1 VSIVEA
7 VREPI
12 AQEHKTLLQT
22 AVGLAAGRFFFCS
35 GGAVGTPG
43 SCSAPIRV
51 RIAGM
56 TQRRFAVREA
66 RVADVPA
73 LAALGA
79 ELIRFHQ
86 RLDPQRFEI
95 LSPQLEAGYSRFLE
109 GRLNDAR
116 AVVLL
121 AECELVGEGS
131 SGRSQEVVG
140 YAFGQ
145 IEGPSWPDL
154 LGVHGRFHDLMVRG
168 DRRGLGVGTALVR
181 SMLEHLR
188 ARGAPR
194 VVLMTAWANG
204 NARGFFEKLGFRPTM
219 VEMTANVTS

>member
-1 VSIVEA
+1 VP
-7 VREPI
+7 R
-12 AQEHKTLLQT
+12 
-22 AVGLAAGRFFFCS
+22 
-35 GGAVGTPG
+35 
-43 SCSAPIRV
+43 SCSALERV
-51 RIAGM
+51 RIADM
-56 TQRRFAVREA
+56 TQSKFTVREA
-66 RVADVPA
+66 AVADVPA

-86 RLDPQRFEI
+86 RLDAQRFEI
-95 LSPQLEAGYSRFLE
+95 LSPQLEAGYCRFLE

-121 AECELVGEGS
+121 AECEAVQEGS
-131 SGRSQEVVG
+131 SSCSHEVVG

-154 LGVHGRFHDLMVRG
+154 LGVHGKFHDLMVRS

-204 NARGFFEKLGFRPTM
+204 NARVFFEKLGLRPTM
-219 VEMTANVTS
+219 VEMTADVAS